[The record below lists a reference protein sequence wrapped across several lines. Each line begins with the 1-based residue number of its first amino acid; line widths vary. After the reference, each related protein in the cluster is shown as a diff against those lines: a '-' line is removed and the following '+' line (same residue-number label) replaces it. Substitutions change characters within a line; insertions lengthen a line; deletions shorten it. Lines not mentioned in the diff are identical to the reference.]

1 MEDLGTKPALEVV
14 RLDGASLRVEH
25 VENTGRGGN
34 SVWLLQ
40 TDRTGGDGTHEAAAR
55 IQQDHTLVAGV
66 GHGDVPVRELYG
78 LLWLIQGPVGTEDR
92 CRARYGVLDSSD
104 ADGRDL
110 IGGADWSRSR
120 RRGRP
125 LARARRDGGG

>member
-25 VENTGRGGN
+25 VEHTGRGGN

-40 TDRTGGDGTHEAAAR
+40 TDRTGGDGTHEMAAR

-78 LLWLIQGPVGTEDR
+78 LLWLTQGLVGTEDR
-92 CRARYGVLDSSD
+92 CRACYRGLDSSD
-104 ADGRDL
+104 ADEVDV
-110 IGGADWSRSR
+110 IGGGGRHR
-120 RRGRP
+120 RRCRRRTA
-125 LARARRDGGG
+125 ARAC

>member
-25 VENTGRGGN
+25 VENAGRGGD

-40 TDRTGGDGTHEAAAR
+40 TDRSGGDGTHEMAAR

-78 LLWLIQGPVGTEDR
+78 LLWLTQGPVGTEDR
-92 CRARYGVLDSSD
+92 CRACYRVLDSSD
-104 ADGRDL
+104 ADVRDV
-110 IGGADWSRSR
+110 IGGGGRLRRRVRRRSR
-120 RRGRP
+120 P
-125 LARARRDGGG
+125 L